1 MKKEPINIGEAK
13 ISEEAIAQLAGSV
26 AVECFGV
33 IGMAAVSVTDGL
45 VRLITREF
53 LRKGVEITVRG
64 DSVDVAFH
72 IIVAYGVSIQA
83 VTENLVETVTYKLE
97 NYTGLKVGHVSI
109 FVEGVKPID

>member
-1 MKKEPINIGEAK
+1 MKKEPINIGGAM

-26 AVECFGV
+26 AVECFGI

-53 LRKGVEITVRG
+53 LRKGVEVFVDG
-64 DSVDVAFH
+64 DTVDVAFH
-72 IIVAYGVSIQA
+72 VIVAYGVSIQA

-97 NYTGLKVGHVSI
+97 SFTGLKVRHVTI
-109 FVEGVKPID
+109 YVEGVKPID